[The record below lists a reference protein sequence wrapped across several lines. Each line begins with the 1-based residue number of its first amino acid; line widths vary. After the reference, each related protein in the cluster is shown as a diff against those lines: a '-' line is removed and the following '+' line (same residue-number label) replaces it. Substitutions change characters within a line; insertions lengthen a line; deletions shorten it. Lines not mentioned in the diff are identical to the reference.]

1 MINVLVAGFK
11 GSMGNKTIHMVANN
25 DKFKLA
31 GVYNPVVTEK
41 NVNEVAEFADLDVPV
56 YTDYEQI
63 PVNDIDVWID
73 FTIPSAVYQ
82 NVKFALEN
90 KISVVVGTTG
100 LKDEQIV
107 ELKEIAAKNGIGG
120 LIAPNFGISAVLLMQ
135 FAKQAAKYMPDVEII
150 EMHHDNKLDAPS
162 GTAINTAKLI
172 AEVREEHQQG
182 NPEEI
187 ESLDGARGANY
198 EGMHIHSVRLPGY
211 VAHEQVLFG
220 SKGEALTIRQD
231 SFDRE
236 SFMTGVAL
244 AVEKIGDYNE
254 LMVGLE
260 NLL

>member
-1 MINVLVAGFK
+1 MIQLGKAGSHFAAAGAGCGYDNERTAGFD
-11 GSMGNKTIHMVANN
+11 IIVFA
-25 DKFKLA
+25 
-31 GVYNPVVTEK
+31 VV
-41 NVNEVAEFADLDVPV
+41 
-56 YTDYEQI
+56 
-63 PVNDIDVWID
+63 
-73 FTIPSAVYQ
+73 
-82 NVKFALEN
+82 
-90 KISVVVGTTG
+90 
-100 LKDEQIV
+100 
-107 ELKEIAAKNGIGG
+107 G

-182 NPEEI
+182 NPEET